1 MRMPIKGRP
10 FSGFTLVELMV
21 TLAVATILLVLATPS
36 FVDMIDKSR
45 LKGVV
50 DNSVDFIKD
59 ARAESVKHNRN
70 VSVAFGGT
78 TTAWCVGAKAAGESG
93 VTAGDLI
100 PAVTACDCDGG
111 PSACTVGG
119 QQKVIAS
126 GANNGVGIST
136 DPTSLPTIEF
146 DGRLGTVK
154 GLTST
159 AATFS
164 SPRKMFDLKMTVTPL
179 GQVSLCVPSTSKR
192 AMSGYPSCS

>member
-1 MRMPIKGRP
+1 MRMPKTRAS
-10 FSGFTLVELMV
+10 SGFTLVELMV

-100 PAVTACDCDGG
+100 PASVTACDCDGG

-126 GANNGVGIST
+126 GANNGVAIDST
-136 DPTSLPTIEF
+136 AASLQF
-146 DGRLGTVK
+146 DGRLGTVD
-154 GLTST
+154 GLTTTS
-159 AATFS
+159 ATFS
-164 SPRKMFDLKMTVTPL
+164 SPRRMFDLKMTITPL

>member
-1 MRMPIKGRP
+1 MRMPIKG
-10 FSGFTLVELMV
+10 SSTGFTLVELMV

-70 VSVAFGGT
+70 VNVAFGGT
-78 TTAWCVGAKAAGESG
+78 SSAWCIGANAAGETG
-93 VTAGDLI
+93 VTAGDAI
-100 PAVTACDCDGG
+100 PTLTACQCSST

-119 QQKVIAS
+119 QQKVITTD
-126 GANNGVGIST
+126 ANNGVAIDSAAVNFQ
-136 DPTSLPTIEF
+136 F
-146 DGRLGTVK
+146 DGRAGT
-154 GLTST
+154 LTSLT
-159 AATFS
+159 AALPVATFS

-179 GQVSLCVPSTSKR
+179 GQVTLCVPSTSKR

>member
-78 TTAWCVGAKAAGESG
+78 LTAWCVGAKAAGESG

-119 QQKVIAS
+119 QQKLIAS
-126 GANNGVGIST
+126 GANNGVAIDST
-136 DPTSLPTIEF
+136 GKSLKF
-146 DGRLGTVK
+146 DGRLGTVD
-154 GLTST
+154 GLTT
-159 AATFS
+159 TFVTFS
-164 SPRKMFDLKMTVTPL
+164 SPRRMFDLKMTITPL